1 MKQNNELSI
10 AFDNFNKN
18 MSKEELDY
26 LEMYSIVKELVSKP
40 DKTSED
46 ISLLVQGL
54 NYLTTM
60 KPVYEESKKIFLWFK
75 IKLMTLY
82 F

>member
-1 MKQNNELSI
+1 MNPNDELSI

-18 MSKEELDY
+18 MSKEELYY
-26 LEMYSIVKELVSKP
+26 LQTYSLVKELVSKP

-60 KPVYEESKKIFLWFK
+60 KPVYEESKKSS
-75 IKLMTLY
+75 Y
-82 F
+82 GSR

>member
-1 MKQNNELSI
+1 MKPNNELSI
-10 AFDNFNKN
+10 VFDNFNKN

-26 LEMYSIVKELVSKP
+26 LKMYSIVKELVSKP

-60 KPVYEESKKIFLWFK
+60 KPVYEESKKSS
-75 IKLMTLY
+75 Y
-82 F
+82 GSR

>member
-54 NYLTTM
+54 N
-60 KPVYEESKKIFLWFK
+60 
-75 IKLMTLY
+75 
-82 F
+82 

>member
-1 MKQNNELSI
+1 MNPNNELSI

-26 LEMYSIVKELVSKP
+26 LETYSIVKELVSKP

-60 KPVYEESKKIFLWFK
+60 KPVYEELKKSS
-75 IKLMTLY
+75 Y
-82 F
+82 GSR